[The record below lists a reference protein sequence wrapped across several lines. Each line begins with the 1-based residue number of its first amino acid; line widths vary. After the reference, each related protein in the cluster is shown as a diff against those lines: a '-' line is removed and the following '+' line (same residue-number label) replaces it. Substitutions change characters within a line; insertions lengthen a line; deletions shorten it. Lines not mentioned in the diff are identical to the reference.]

1 MKSKRI
7 VHLEISKHHEN
18 SGSKCMIMLAEGEVT
33 LCQKL
38 LVKICTNKFEVPT
51 QIIFGISPHGQNFPL
66 NLSSSKTNNSI
77 GYWAKTDFV
86 TALLGKEKY
95 IGVYTHQNLP
105 NTRNLSRKQ
114 KTLILYD
121 SIFVKSIKL

>member
-1 MKSKRI
+1 MKIEQIEKFKTEREQNNKKPKIISSKRI
-7 VHLEISKHHEN
+7 LHLEIPKHHQN
-18 SGSKCMIMLAEGEVT
+18 SVSKCVIMLAEGEVT

-77 GYWAKTDFV
+77 GY
-86 TALLGKEKY
+86 
-95 IGVYTHQNLP
+95 
-105 NTRNLSRKQ
+105 
-114 KTLILYD
+114 
-121 SIFVKSIKL
+121 